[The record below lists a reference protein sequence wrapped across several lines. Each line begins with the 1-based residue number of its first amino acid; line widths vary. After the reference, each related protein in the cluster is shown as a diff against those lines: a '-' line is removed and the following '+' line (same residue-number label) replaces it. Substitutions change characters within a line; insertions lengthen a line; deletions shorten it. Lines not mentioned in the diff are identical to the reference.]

1 MGIRFACHV
10 CGHSL
15 NIKQDLAGRVGVCP
29 KCQGRFRIPLQDSPQ
44 SIPLNPAEPV
54 AAAERSAAR
63 SALEDPEAQWYV
75 RPPAGGQ
82 YGPAGSDLIRQ
93 WIGENRITPST
104 LLWRQGWAQWR
115 SAHEALPEGT
125 FAPVAETVEPAVAAP
140 PAAPPPA
147 AGTVD
152 AAPVGEPVIL
162 FGKAEVGQVR
172 GARSRRR
179 LMVVI
184 VLGLLSLCL
193 IGLLVA
199 LALRS

>member
-10 CGHSL
+10 CGHPL

-29 KCQGRFRIPLQDSPQ
+29 KCQGRFRIPLQDSPR
-44 SIPLNPAEPV
+44 SIPLSTADPVAPAEQP
-54 AAAERSAAR
+54 ASR

-115 SAHEALPEGT
+115 SAREALPEGT
-125 FAPVAETVEPAVAAP
+125 FAVAAEP
-140 PAAPPPA
+140 LGPAAAEPPPA
-147 AGTVD
+147 AGPVD
-152 AAPVGEPVIL
+152 VAPDDEPVIL
-162 FGKAEVGQVR
+162 FGKAELGQVR
-172 GARSRRR
+172 GARSQRR
-179 LMVVI
+179 LMIVI
-184 VLGLLSLCL
+184 VLILLCVGL